1 MGKRGILDPAL
12 RKHKREVLEPTLRRY
27 RRSELNRPVF
37 EWGGVFEKWSR
48 GFVKRNFWR
57 VAALFLSEEDA
68 LQECAAIFTH
78 CRNRYAGKLDEPK
91 HLMALYQTALNR
103 AWNTF
108 SSKDPHFRC
117 IFVEHEQIPI
127 EEPAEL
133 AWDGKLAALV
143 SQVDGELKQA
153 IVAIINA
160 PEEFLSII
168 FDGNDTQRSTR
179 RLSRMFGI
187 KSGDRDLVVELREL
201 LAESI

>member
-1 MGKRGILDPAL
+1 
-12 RKHKREVLEPTLRRY
+12 
-27 RRSELNRPVF
+27 
-37 EWGGVFEKWSR
+37 
-48 GFVKRNFWR
+48 
-57 VAALFLSEEDA
+57 
-68 LQECAAIFTH
+68 
-78 CRNRYAGKLDEPK
+78 
-91 HLMALYQTALNR
+91 MALYQTALNR

-108 SSKDPHFRC
+108 SSNDPHFRC
-117 IFVEHEQIPI
+117 IFVEQEQMPI

-187 KSGDRDLVVELREL
+187 KAGDRDLVVELREL
-201 LAESI
+201 LAEGI